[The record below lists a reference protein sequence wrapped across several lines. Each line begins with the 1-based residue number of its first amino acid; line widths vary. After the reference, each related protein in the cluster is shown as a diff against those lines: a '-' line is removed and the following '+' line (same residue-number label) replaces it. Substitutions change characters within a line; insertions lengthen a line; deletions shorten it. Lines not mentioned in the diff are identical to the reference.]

1 VAADGSLGPRPFKQR
16 RVSTTFLRVPA
27 RDWPAVKRGY
37 KTEFRAGNGRNAVPQ
52 LFGIHTPCPV
62 VAYSIRN
69 GHYDA
74 KVMVLEELWQEPL
87 GAISPESLAREGFK
101 TFAEFRTYWLERE
114 RKRFRPTRQV
124 FAYRVRPWAPQDADT
139 LAGRMFS
146 HLYGEFLDHDGRP
159 LEVSA

>member
-1 VAADGSLGPRPFKQR
+1 VAADGSHGPRPFTQR
-16 RVSTTFLRVPA
+16 RVSTVFLRVPA

-37 KTEFRAGNGRNAVPQ
+37 KSDVPQ
-52 LFGIHTPCPV
+52 LFGVNPPAPV

-69 GHYDA
+69 GRYDA
-74 KVMVLEELWQEPL
+74 QMMVLEAIWQEPL
-87 GAISPESLAREGFK
+87 GAISPESLEREGFK